1 MSEIPAY
8 RYRATITRWV
18 DGDTVDVSLDLGF
31 YITVNTRLRLIG
43 IDTPE
48 RGMAGY
54 REAAD
59 RATHLA
65 PPGAEVV
72 VSTYKRSEKY
82 GRFLA
87 IIHTAGEVDVAAR
100 LIDEQLGKP
109 YFGGTKE

>member
-1 MSEIPAY
+1 MPEIPSY

-18 DGDTVDVSLDLGF
+18 DGDTVDVQLDLGF
-31 YITVNTRLRLIG
+31 YITVNTRLRLFG

-54 REAAD
+54 STAVD
-59 RATHLA
+59 RSRQLA
-65 PPGAEVV
+65 PEGSEVV
-72 VSTYKRSEKY
+72 VSTYKRPEKF

-87 IIHTAGEVDVAAR
+87 VVHVGDVDVATQ
-100 LIDEQLGKP
+100 LLDEKLGRP